1 MSAVTGSEL
10 RRDEG
15 ICTYPGADGAREEG
29 VSEALEA
36 AESRPS
42 APMAAL
48 SRTRL
53 MLEAPIVPTLLRL
66 AWPNVAVM
74 LAQAAVGLIEAYFVG
89 WLGTDALAGV
99 ALVFP
104 VLMLMQMMS
113 GGAIGG
119 GIASAIARA
128 LGGNRREEADLLVM
142 QSLLIAVVLGVLFGG
157 AALAFGP
164 ALYRAMGGGDAPV
177 LAAALLY
184 SNTLFLGAPLLWLL
198 NCLASVIRGT
208 GNMLVPALVTCA
220 GTLALLVLSPA
231 LIVGWPPFPR
241 LEVAGGAVAVLITY
255 GAGSLALALYI
266 AAGRSLVRF
275 RWHLLRPRWHAIDE
289 ILRVGGI
296 AALNTVLTNLTI
308 VLVTAMIGRFGAAA
322 IAGYGI
328 GSRLEYLL
336 IPLVFGLGAPLVAM
350 VGTNIGA
357 GQVARAQ
364 RIAWTG
370 AAIAFAMTE
379 AIGLGA
385 AMFPAAWIGLFDRSP
400 EAIAMGTLYLHRV
413 APLYGAFGGGMALY
427 FSSQGAGRMA
437 WPLAAGVLRIVLAAG
452 GGWVAFRLLGAG
464 PAGLFVMVGAGLLVF
479 GATIAAALARG
490 AWGGRA

>member
-1 MSAVTGSEL
+1 M
-10 RRDEG
+10 
-15 ICTYPGADGAREEG
+15 
-29 VSEALEA
+29 SEAVDVA
-36 AESRPS
+36 TS
-42 APMAAL
+42 APPRVRSGTAP
-48 SRTRL
+48 RTQL

-89 WLGTDALAGV
+89 WLGTAALAGV

-119 GIASAIARA
+119 GISSAIARA
-128 LGGNRREEADLLVM
+128 LGGGRREEAEVLVM
-142 QSLLIAVVLGVLFGG
+142 QAVLIALMLGVVFGV

-164 ALYRAMGGGDAPV
+164 ALYRAMGGNDAPV
-177 LAAALLY
+177 LAAALRY

-198 NCLASVIRGT
+198 NSLSSVIRGT

-275 RWHLLRPRWHAIDE
+275 RWRLFRPDWRAIGE

-296 AALNTVLTNLTI
+296 AAANTVLTNLTI
-308 VLVTAMIGRFGAAA
+308 VLVTAMIGSFGAAA

-357 GQVARAQ
+357 GQVERAQ

-370 AAIAFAMTE
+370 AALAFAMTE
-379 AIGLGA
+379 AIGLA
-385 AMFPAAWIGLFDRSP
+385 AALFPAAWIGLFDRTP
-400 EAIAMGTLYLHRV
+400 EAIAIGTLYLHRV

-437 WPLAAGVLRIVLAAG
+437 WPFTAGVLRILLAAG
-452 GGWVAFRLLGAG
+452 GGWVAFRLVGAG
-464 PAGLFVMVGAGLLVF
+464 PSGLFLMVALGLLVF
-479 GATIAAALARG
+479 GGTIAAALAGG
-490 AWGGRA
+490 AWERRV